1 MEEDIFLGGG
11 YIGIGLSVRLDQLPH
26 LSVAALFL
34 VQSMQNEFL
43 KITCKVWFQLAIGS
57 SRLKK
62 VDIIRKTR

>member
-1 MEEDIFLGGG
+1 MDVGQDLFVYWPIRK
-11 YIGIGLSVRLDQLPH
+11 IV

>member
-1 MEEDIFLGGG
+1 MEVGQDLFVYWPIRKKE
-11 YIGIGLSVRLDQLPH
+11 

-43 KITCKVWFQLAIGS
+43 KITCKVWFLLAIGS